1 MPPHR
6 SLALIKS
13 PNNHKYPRTPRST
26 YCRAFPGAMIS
37 SATHPWHLWSSSSRT
52 VLLSILVISI
62 TTIFISLESLIT
74 FQSTWHHYHST
85 PAPLTM
91 IWLKPHDNLFFCFS
105 STSAQRVGSFNIGS
119 GRVLDKI
126 PLSGSGS
133 GRVGVSK
140 NTIGYFRVSFFLS
153 GISGYFG
160 YFRVCRVFSGIS
172 GFTHI
177 Y

>member
-1 MPPHR
+1 MMWTLQCQQVAPKWFSRCSMVIPK
-6 SLALIKS
+6 KS
-13 PNNHKYPRTPRST
+13 
-26 YCRAFPGAMIS
+26 
-37 SATHPWHLWSSSSRT
+37 LWSPSDVQVVSKGSPQDPPENHQMVPNIQVRYQFC
-52 VLLSILVISI
+52 IL
-62 TTIFISLESLIT
+62 
-74 FQSTWHHYHST
+74 
-85 PAPLTM
+85 
-91 IWLKPHDNLFFCFS
+91 FS
-105 STSAQRVGSFNIGS
+105 SFLGGREGGSAQPVGFFNIGS

-126 PLSGSGS
+126 PGSGSGS